1 MKEVD
6 TGSRTAFSSSRPS
19 CRFRPRRRT
28 IPACA
33 SSWPRSAGRL
43 SAVALVHRRLYRDD
57 QIQTVD
63 LARYLEDL
71 VGDMKQSLGRDWAA
85 MMRLDLAPVLMPT
98 DRAITWGWSRPNSS
112 STPRKYAYGGAVG
125 PVTITLEQY
134 GNRLRL
140 IVADQGR
147 GKGDEEPGQGRGFG
161 SRMMAAMM
169 QRLSGSIDMTAT
181 SRACAPSVSRDRR

>member
-1 MKEVD
+1 
-6 TGSRTAFSSSRPS
+6 
-19 CRFRPRRRT
+19 
-28 IPACA
+28 
-33 SSWPRSAGRL
+33 
-43 SAVALVHRRLYRDD
+43 LVHRRLYRDE

-63 LARYLEDL
+63 LGRYLEDL
-71 VGDMKQSLGRDWAA
+71 VGDMKQSMGRDWAA

-98 DRAITWGWSRPNSS
+98 DRAINLGLVTTELIINA
-112 STPRKYAYGGAVG
+112 TKYAYDGAAG

-147 GKGDEEPGQGRGFG
+147 GKGAEDPGQGRGFG

-169 QRLSGSIDMTAT
+169 QRLSGSIEYDDNQPGL
-181 SRACAPSVSRDRR
+181 RAIVIAPIAD